1 MTGFSRSPQI
11 LKAGLVLLDPVL
23 FTVKR
28 IITLQ
33 YNPDQLTRTL
43 QILSAGVDSQDRTE
57 ALRLRGPAV
66 EIFKLE
72 AELDATDQL
81 EFPGANKDAVEL
93 GIFPQM
99 SLLESLVSPSSD
111 AIVGADALLR
121 NGAIEIA
128 PMEAPLT
135 LFVWS
140 AQRVVP
146 VRVTEFSVTEEAF
159 DTMLNPIH
167 AKISLSL
174 RVLSVNDLPVDHRG
188 AEFFLTY
195 LRTKESL
202 ARRAAD
208 GTRTQLGASGF

>member
-1 MTGFSRSPQI
+1 MTGFPRSPRI

-23 FTVKR
+23 FTVTR

-33 YNPDQLTRTL
+33 YNPDQLSRTM
-43 QILSAGVDSQDRTE
+43 QILSAGGDSQDRTE

-66 EIFKLE
+66 ETFKLE

-81 EFPGANKDAVEL
+81 EFPAANKDAVEL
-93 GIFPQM
+93 GIFPQL

-111 AIVGADALLR
+111 AIVAADALLR

-159 DTMLNPIH
+159 DTTLNPIH

-174 RVLSVNDLPVDHRG
+174 RVLSVNDLPIDHRG
-188 AEFFLTY
+188 SEFFLAY

-202 ARRAAD
+202 ARRAAG
-208 GTRTQLGASGF
+208 GTRTQLGAQEF

>member
-23 FTVKR
+23 FTVR
-28 IITLQ
+28 RLIVLQ

-43 QILSAGVDSQDRTE
+43 QPLSAGGDSADRTE
-57 ALRLRGPAV
+57 ALRLKGPAV
-66 EIFKLE
+66 ETFKLD

-81 EFPGANKDAVEL
+81 EFAKDNPAAVEVGL
-93 GIFPQM
+93 FPQL

-111 AIVGADALLR
+111 DIAAADELLR
-121 NGAIEIA
+121 RGAVEIA

-146 VRVTEFSVTEEAF
+146 VRVTEFTVTEEAF
-159 DTMLNPIH
+159 DATLNPIH
-167 AKISLSL
+167 AKVSLSL
-174 RVLSVNDLPVDHRG
+174 RALSSNDLPIDHRG
-188 AEFFLTY
+188 AEFFLAY

-208 GTRTQLGASGF
+208 GTRTQLGAQGF